1 MDCNHFP
8 PRQSVDVNQMLTHLL
23 AIPKVQTPLIMLQ
36 ILAYFTLT
44 LLQKYGILPL
54 TLLQKPN

>member
-8 PRQSVDVNQMLTHLL
+8 MAFFRLSIHLL